1 MKTTM
6 LSVIGCAL
14 LAAGTLQARAQ
25 STNVTLNINIAL
37 SGVTPG
43 DTKPTPVHIATKDV
57 IAAIGESTGTSF
69 SSKAKLLA
77 VDNGSGGSPSFIV
90 RDGST
95 DTPVPDGVLTVTQVG
110 DAVENTKTATSGA
123 ITGNQTSIQEFRL
136 TTDTLSFDVQGYTTG
151 AVSNHGRGR
160 DILSDTPPVSLNSK
174 VNGTGSGGSVLQGTI
189 TASGRRVETTE

>member
-25 STNVTLNINIAL
+25 STNVTLNVNIAL

-110 DAVENTKTATSGA
+110 DAVENT
-123 ITGNQTSIQEFRL
+123 
-136 TTDTLSFDVQGYTTG
+136 
-151 AVSNHGRGR
+151 
-160 DILSDTPPVSLNSK
+160 
-174 VNGTGSGGSVLQGTI
+174 
-189 TASGRRVETTE
+189 